1 MATPTNDPT
10 KETCGGDASESD
22 PTMETNIGVLSDA
35 TTVSKKHHMC
45 VTSANFSR
53 VPGAPKAPAR
63 IKRGPW
69 GGNGGTLK
77 EMEGKSQRL
86 ESLTIYHHGVVEG
99 FQFTYTDDERQI
111 RTAGPWGQNR
121 NLFIQEVSKI
131 SHFITTMHACVRVCS
146 GGFASHVG
154 RSRAEILDDTSDS

>member
-10 KETCGGDASESD
+10 KETCGDDASESD
-22 PTMETNIGVLSDA
+22 PTMETIGVLSDA
-35 TTVSKKHHMC
+35 TMVSKKHHMC

-53 VPGAPKAPAR
+53 VPGAAPKAPTR

-146 GGFASHVG
+146 GCFASHVG
-154 RSRAEILDDTSDS
+154 RSRA